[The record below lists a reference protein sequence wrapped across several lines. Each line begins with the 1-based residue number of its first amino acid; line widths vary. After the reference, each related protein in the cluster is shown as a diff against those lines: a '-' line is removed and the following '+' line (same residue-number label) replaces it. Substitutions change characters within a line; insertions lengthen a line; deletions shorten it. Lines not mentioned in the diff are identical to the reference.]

1 MPELPEVE
9 TIRLGLQ
16 DKIIGLRILDIEI
29 GVAKIFQG
37 DPKEVI
43 GAKIKNISRRAKI
56 LIFDLDNGK
65 SLVIHLKLTGQLVY
79 HKLLRSRTAEYPF
92 GQVSSLLRSSP
103 QQAARYSRSLN
114 KKGASA
120 TFGHPIPFAG
130 TILPAKTTHVIFTFS
145 DGSKLFYNDVRKF
158 GWIKI
163 VQSSK
168 LKVQSFLKDLGP
180 EPPVTDSSENN
191 LTIEQF
197 NNMASKGN
205 IPIKVLLMDQK
216 KIAGVGNIYANEALF
231 DAGIDPRRK
240 AKKLSNEEIKKLYAS
255 ILKVLKEGIKYGG
268 SSENAYVNALGDFGK
283 MQEHFRVYNRKGE
296 SCPNRCGGIIKRITL
311 GGRGTFFCEKCQK

>member
-16 DKIIGLRILDIEI
+16 DKIIGLRIFDIEVR
-29 GVAKIFQG
+29 VAKIFQG

-145 DGSKLFYNDVRKF
+145 DGSKL
-158 GWIKI
+158 
-163 VQSSK
+163 
-168 LKVQSFLKDLGP
+168 LVQSFLKDLGP